1 MDTKDLLLIL
11 VDETRRLTQNLALL
25 ESGKQELNAK
35 ANSLVQE
42 HLALVESLF
51 VKLNVIP
58 SGVDLV
64 RYLEEH
70 KPADLLGSLA
80 EAKMLKEQEE
90 ATTDTV
96 EATSTVEVDEV
107 PINKISR
114 TSHKHHEVVIENP
127 LSETIIPSGPFDK
140 PVVES
145 KGLKKPVIEE
155 HVVDI
160 ELTDD
165 YSNEEVNRLVNETK
179 VSYLA
184 EQITLADVLAKTEAL
199 PKLVG
204 TSTDYWLSKNGVS
217 ISREHDY
224 YQVAKGGKVLRVDLA
239 KPDLVAN
246 RSSYQNTKLE
256 SLDKVG
262 LLEVSDL
269 LQEIVDLFSK

>member
-11 VDETRRLTQNLALL
+11 VDETRRLSQNLALL
-25 ESGKQELNAK
+25 ESGKQELDAK

-80 EAKMLKEQEE
+80 EAKMLKEQ
-90 ATTDTV
+90 DTV
-96 EATSTVEVDEV
+96 EVETANGVSLA
-107 PINKISR
+107 N
-114 TSHKHHEVVIENP
+114 HNHHEVVVEDP
-127 LSETIIPSGPFDK
+127 LSESIIPSGPFDK

-145 KGLKKPVIEE
+145 KELKKP
-155 HVVDI
+155 VVDI
-160 ELTDD
+160 ELEDD
-165 YSNEEVNRLVNETK
+165 YSNEEVSRLVKETK

-217 ISREHDY
+217 ISCEQDY

-256 SLDKVG
+256 SLDKVS

-269 LQEIVDLFSK
+269 LQETVDLFSK

>member
-58 SGVDLV
+58 SGADLV

-80 EAKMLKEQEE
+80 EAKMLKEQDTVEVE
-90 ATTDTV
+90 TDTV
-96 EATSTVEVDEV
+96 EVEEVTVD
-107 PINKISR
+107 KISLAN
-114 TSHKHHEVVIENP
+114 HKHHHEVVIEDP
-127 LSETIIPSGPFDK
+127 LSESIIPSGQFNK
-140 PVVES
+140 PVVEN
-145 KGLKKPVIEE
+145 KELKKPVIEE

-160 ELTDD
+160 ELTDE

-179 VSYLA
+179 VSYLV

-217 ISREHDY
+217 ISREKDY

-256 SLDKVG
+256 SLDEVS

-269 LQEIVDLFSK
+269 LQETVDLFSK

>member
-58 SGVDLV
+58 SGTDLV

-80 EAKMLKEQEE
+80 EAKMLKEQDTVEVE
-90 ATTDTV
+90 TDTV
-96 EATSTVEVDEV
+96 EVEEVTVD
-107 PINKISR
+107 KISLAN
-114 TSHKHHEVVIENP
+114 HKHHHEVVVEDDVVE
-127 LSETIIPSGPFDK
+127 SIIPSGQFNK
-140 PVVES
+140 PVVEN
-145 KGLKKPVIEE
+145 KELKKPVIEE

-160 ELTDD
+160 ELTDE

-179 VSYLA
+179 ISHLV

-217 ISREHDY
+217 ISREQDY

-269 LQEIVDLFSK
+269 LQETVDLFSK

>member
-11 VDETRRLTQNLALL
+11 VDETRRLSQNLALL
-25 ESGKQELNAK
+25 ESGKQELSAK

-80 EAKMLKEQEE
+80 EAKMLKEQDTV

-96 EATSTVEVDEV
+96 EVEEVTVD
-107 PINKISR
+107 KISLAN
-114 TSHKHHEVVIENP
+114 HKHHEVVIEDNVGE
-127 LSETIIPSGPFDK
+127 SIIPSGPFDK
-140 PVVES
+140 PVNE
-145 KGLKKPVIEE
+145 LKKPVIEE

-160 ELTDD
+160 ELTDE

-179 VSYLA
+179 ISYLA

-217 ISREHDY
+217 ISREQDY
-224 YQVAKGGKVLRVDLA
+224 YQVAKAGKVLRVDLA

-256 SLDKVG
+256 SLDKVS

-269 LQEIVDLFSK
+269 LQETVDLFSK

>member
-11 VDETRRLTQNLALL
+11 VDETRRLSQNLALL
-25 ESGKQELNAK
+25 ESGKQELSAK

-80 EAKMLKEQEE
+80 EAKMLKEQDTV

-96 EATSTVEVDEV
+96 EVEEVTVD
-107 PINKISR
+107 KISLAN
-114 TSHKHHEVVIENP
+114 HKHHHEVVVEDDVVE
-127 LSETIIPSGPFDK
+127 SIIPSGLFDK
-140 PVVES
+140 PVNE
-145 KGLKKPVIEE
+145 LKKPVIEE

-160 ELTDD
+160 ELTDE

-179 VSYLA
+179 ISYLA
-184 EQITLADVLAKTEAL
+184 EQIALADVLAKTEAL

-217 ISREHDY
+217 ISREQDY
-224 YQVAKGGKVLRVDLA
+224 YQVAKAGKVLRVDLA
-239 KPDLVAN
+239 KPDLVTN

-256 SLDKVG
+256 SLDKVS

-269 LQEIVDLFSK
+269 LQETVDLFSK

>member
-58 SGVDLV
+58 SGADLV

-80 EAKMLKEQEE
+80 EAKMLKEQDTVEVE
-90 ATTDTV
+90 TDTV
-96 EATSTVEVDEV
+96 EVEEVTVD
-107 PINKISR
+107 KISLAN
-114 TSHKHHEVVIENP
+114 HKHHHEVVIEDP
-127 LSETIIPSGPFDK
+127 LSESIIPSGQFNK
-140 PVVES
+140 PVVEN
-145 KGLKKPVIEE
+145 KELKKPVIEE

-160 ELTDD
+160 ELTDE

-179 VSYLA
+179 VSYLV

-256 SLDKVG
+256 SLDEVS

-269 LQEIVDLFSK
+269 LQETVDLFSK

>member
-58 SGVDLV
+58 SGTDLV

-80 EAKMLKEQEE
+80 EAKMLKEQDTVEVE
-90 ATTDTV
+90 TDTV
-96 EATSTVEVDEV
+96 EVEEVTVD
-107 PINKISR
+107 KISLAN
-114 TSHKHHEVVIENP
+114 HKHHHEVVIEDP
-127 LSETIIPSGPFDK
+127 LSESIIPSGQFNK
-140 PVVES
+140 PVVEN
-145 KGLKKPVIEE
+145 KELKKPVIEE

-160 ELTDD
+160 ELTDE

-179 VSYLA
+179 VSYLV

-256 SLDKVG
+256 SLDEVS

-269 LQEIVDLFSK
+269 LQETVDLFSK

>member
-11 VDETRRLTQNLALL
+11 VDETRRLSQNLALL

-80 EAKMLKEQEE
+80 EAKALKEQEE
-90 ATTDTV
+90 ANAD
-96 EATSTVEVDEV
+96 TVEVDGV
-107 PINKISR
+107 PINAISP
-114 TSHKHHEVVIENP
+114 TNHKHHHEVVVEGDVVE
-127 LSETIIPSGPFDK
+127 SIIPSGQFNK

-145 KGLKKPVIEE
+145 KELKKPVIEE

-160 ELTDD
+160 ELTDE

-179 VSYLA
+179 ISYLA

-256 SLDKVG
+256 SLDKVS

-269 LQEIVDLFSK
+269 LQETVDLFSK

>member
-80 EAKMLKEQEE
+80 EAKLLKEQEE

-96 EATSTVEVDEV
+96 EVDEV
-107 PINKISR
+107 PINKISL
-114 TSHKHHEVVIENP
+114 TNHKHHEVVIENP

-145 KGLKKPVIEE
+145 KELKKPVIEE

-199 PKLVG
+199 PKLVS

-224 YQVAKGGKVLRVDLA
+224 YQVAKGGKVLRIDLA

-269 LQEIVDLFSK
+269 LQETVDLFSK

>member
-58 SGVDLV
+58 SGADLV

-80 EAKMLKEQEE
+80 EAKMLKEQDTVEVE
-90 ATTDTV
+90 TDTV
-96 EATSTVEVDEV
+96 EVEEVTVD
-107 PINKISR
+107 KISLAN
-114 TSHKHHEVVIENP
+114 HKHHHEVVIEDP
-127 LSETIIPSGPFDK
+127 LSESIIPSGQFNK
-140 PVVES
+140 PVVEN
-145 KGLKKPVIEE
+145 KELKKPVIEE

-160 ELTDD
+160 ELTDE

-179 VSYLA
+179 VSYLV

-269 LQEIVDLFSK
+269 LQETVDLFSK

>member
-80 EAKMLKEQEE
+80 EAKMLKEQDVV

-96 EATSTVEVDEV
+96 EVEEVTVD
-107 PINKISR
+107 KISLAN
-114 TSHKHHEVVIENP
+114 HKHHHEVVIEDP
-127 LSETIIPSGPFDK
+127 LSESIIPSGQFNK
-140 PVVES
+140 PVVEN
-145 KGLKKPVIEE
+145 KELKKPVIEE

-160 ELTDD
+160 ELTDE

-179 VSYLA
+179 VSYLV

-256 SLDKVG
+256 SLDEVS

-269 LQEIVDLFSK
+269 LQETVDLFSK

>member
-80 EAKMLKEQEE
+80 EAKMLKEQDTVEVE
-90 ATTDTV
+90 TDTV
-96 EATSTVEVDEV
+96 EVEEVTVD
-107 PINKISR
+107 KISLAN
-114 TSHKHHEVVIENP
+114 HKHHHEVVIEDP
-127 LSETIIPSGPFDK
+127 LSESIIPSGQFNK
-140 PVVES
+140 PVVEN
-145 KGLKKPVIEE
+145 KELKKPVIEE

-160 ELTDD
+160 ELTDE

-179 VSYLA
+179 VSYLV

-256 SLDKVG
+256 SLDEVS

-269 LQEIVDLFSK
+269 LQETVDLFSK

>member
-80 EAKMLKEQEE
+80 EAKMLKEQDTV

-96 EATSTVEVDEV
+96 KVEEV
-107 PINKISR
+107 TLDKISLAN
-114 TSHKHHEVVIENP
+114 HKHHHEVVVEDDVVE
-127 LSETIIPSGPFDK
+127 SIIPSGQFNK
-140 PVVES
+140 PVVEN
-145 KGLKKPVIEE
+145 KELKKPVIEE

-160 ELTDD
+160 ELTDE
-165 YSNEEVNRLVNETK
+165 YSNEEVNSLVNETK
-179 VSYLA
+179 ISYLV
-184 EQITLADVLAKTEAL
+184 EQITLADVLVKTEAL

-217 ISREHDY
+217 ISREQDY

-256 SLDKVG
+256 SLDKVS

-269 LQEIVDLFSK
+269 LQETVDLFSK

>member
-11 VDETRRLTQNLALL
+11 VDETRRLSQNLALL

-58 SGVDLV
+58 SGTDLL

-80 EAKMLKEQEE
+80 EAKMLKEQDTVEVE
-90 ATTDTV
+90 TDTV
-96 EATSTVEVDEV
+96 EVEEVTVD
-107 PINKISR
+107 KISLAN
-114 TSHKHHEVVIENP
+114 HKHHHEVVVEDP
-127 LSETIIPSGPFDK
+127 LSESIILSGQFNK
-140 PVVES
+140 PVVEN
-145 KGLKKPVIEE
+145 KELKKPVIEE

-160 ELTDD
+160 ELTDE

-179 VSYLA
+179 ISYLV
-184 EQITLADVLAKTEAL
+184 EEITLADVLAKTEAL

-204 TSTDYWLSKNGVS
+204 TSTDYWLSKNEVS
-217 ISREHDY
+217 ISREQDY

-256 SLDKVG
+256 SLDKVS

-269 LQEIVDLFSK
+269 LQETVDLFSK

>member
-25 ESGKQELNAK
+25 ESGKQELSAK

-42 HLALVESLF
+42 HLALVESVF
-51 VKLNVIP
+51 VKLDVIP

-80 EAKMLKEQEE
+80 EAKMQQEQ
-90 ATTDTV
+90 DN
-96 EATSTVEVDEV
+96 VDV
-107 PINKISR
+107 
-114 TSHKHHEVVIENP
+114 
-127 LSETIIPSGPFDK
+127 
-140 PVVES
+140 VVEDPVYEPGIPIPTRQFS
-145 KGLKKPVIEE
+145 KPDIVHKPTSVVE
-155 HVVDI
+155 HSVDI
-160 ELTDD
+160 ELEDEYTT
-165 YSNEEVNRLVNETK
+165 EEVSRLANETN
-179 VSYLA
+179 VSYPV
-184 EQITLADVLAKTEAL
+184 EQVTLADVLVKTEAL

-217 ISREHDY
+217 LSREQDY

-239 KPDLVAN
+239 KPELVAN

-262 LLEVSDL
+262 LLEVVEL
-269 LQEIVDLFSK
+269 LQETVELFSK

>member
-58 SGVDLV
+58 SGADLV

-80 EAKMLKEQEE
+80 EAKMLKEQDTVEVE
-90 ATTDTV
+90 TDTV
-96 EATSTVEVDEV
+96 EVEEVTVD
-107 PINKISR
+107 KISLAN
-114 TSHKHHEVVIENP
+114 HKHHHEVVIEDP
-127 LSETIIPSGPFDK
+127 LSESIIPSGQFNK
-140 PVVES
+140 PVVEN
-145 KGLKKPVIEE
+145 KELKKPVIEE

-160 ELTDD
+160 ELTDE

-179 VSYLA
+179 VSYLV

-217 ISREHDY
+217 ISREKDY

-269 LQEIVDLFSK
+269 LQETVDLFSK

>member
-58 SGVDLV
+58 SGTDLV

-80 EAKMLKEQEE
+80 EAKMLKEQ
-90 ATTDTV
+90 DTV
-96 EATSTVEVDEV
+96 EVEADTVEVEEV
-107 PINKISR
+107 TVDKISLAN
-114 TSHKHHEVVIENP
+114 HKHHHEVVVEDDVVE
-127 LSETIIPSGPFDK
+127 SIIPSGQFNK
-140 PVVES
+140 PVVEN
-145 KGLKKPVIEE
+145 KELKKPVIEE

-160 ELTDD
+160 ELTDE

-179 VSYLA
+179 ISYLV

-217 ISREHDY
+217 ISREQDY

-256 SLDKVG
+256 LLDKVG

-269 LQEIVDLFSK
+269 LQETVDLFSK

>member
-58 SGVDLV
+58 SGTDLV

-80 EAKMLKEQEE
+80 EAKMLKEQDTVEVE
-90 ATTDTV
+90 TDTV
-96 EATSTVEVDEV
+96 EVEEVTVD
-107 PINKISR
+107 KISLAN
-114 TSHKHHEVVIENP
+114 HKHHHEVVVEDDVVE
-127 LSETIIPSGPFDK
+127 SIIPSGQFNK
-140 PVVES
+140 PVVEN
-145 KGLKKPVIEE
+145 KELKKPVIEE

-160 ELTDD
+160 ELTDE
-165 YSNEEVNRLVNETK
+165 YSNEEVNCLVNETK
-179 VSYLA
+179 VSYLV

-217 ISREHDY
+217 ISREQDY

-246 RSSYQNTKLE
+246 RSSYQDTKLE

-269 LQEIVDLFSK
+269 LQETVDLFSK

>member
-58 SGVDLV
+58 SGTDLL

-80 EAKMLKEQEE
+80 EAKMLKEQDTVEVE
-90 ATTDTV
+90 TDTV
-96 EATSTVEVDEV
+96 EVEEVTVD
-107 PINKISR
+107 KISLAN
-114 TSHKHHEVVIENP
+114 HKHHEVVIEDNVGE
-127 LSETIIPSGPFDK
+127 SIIHSGPFDK
-140 PVVES
+140 LINE
-145 KGLKKPVIEE
+145 LKKPVIEE

-160 ELTDD
+160 ELTDE

-179 VSYLA
+179 ISYLV
-184 EQITLADVLAKTEAL
+184 EEITLADVLAKTEAL

-217 ISREHDY
+217 ISREQDY

-256 SLDKVG
+256 SLDKVS

-269 LQEIVDLFSK
+269 LQETVDLFSK

>member
-11 VDETRRLTQNLALL
+11 VDETRRLSQNLALL

-80 EAKMLKEQEE
+80 EAKMLKEQEV
-90 ATTDTV
+90 DT
-96 EATSTVEVDEV
+96 TSTVEVEEV
-107 PINKISR
+107 TVDKISLAN
-114 TSHKHHEVVIENP
+114 HKHHHPVMENK
-127 LSETIIPSGPFDK
+127 E
-140 PVVES
+140 
-145 KGLKKPVIEE
+145 LKKPVIEE

-160 ELTDD
+160 ELADD
-165 YSNEEVNRLVNETK
+165 YSDEEVNRLVNETK

-269 LQEIVDLFSK
+269 LQETVDLFSK

>member
-80 EAKMLKEQEE
+80 EAKLLKEQEE

-96 EATSTVEVDEV
+96 EVDEV
-107 PINKISR
+107 PINKISL
-114 TSHKHHEVVIENP
+114 TNHKHHEVVIENP
-127 LSETIIPSGPFDK
+127 LSETIIPSGPFD
-140 PVVES
+140 
-145 KGLKKPVIEE
+145 KPVIEE

-199 PKLVG
+199 PKLVS

-224 YQVAKGGKVLRVDLA
+224 YQVAKGGKVLRIDLA

-269 LQEIVDLFSK
+269 LQETVDLFSK

>member
-58 SGVDLV
+58 SGTDLV

-80 EAKMLKEQEE
+80 EAKMLKEQDTVEVE
-90 ATTDTV
+90 TDTV
-96 EATSTVEVDEV
+96 EVEEVTVD
-107 PINKISR
+107 KISLAN
-114 TSHKHHEVVIENP
+114 HKHHHEVVVEDDVVE
-127 LSETIIPSGPFDK
+127 SIIPSGQFNK
-140 PVVES
+140 PVVEN
-145 KGLKKPVIEE
+145 KELKKPVIEE

-160 ELTDD
+160 ELTDE

-179 VSYLA
+179 ISYLV

-217 ISREHDY
+217 ISREQDY

-256 SLDKVG
+256 LLDKVG

-269 LQEIVDLFSK
+269 LQETVDLFSK

>member
-58 SGVDLV
+58 SGTDLV

-80 EAKMLKEQEE
+80 EAKMLKEQDTVEVE
-90 ATTDTV
+90 TDTV
-96 EATSTVEVDEV
+96 EVEEVTVD
-107 PINKISR
+107 KISLAN
-114 TSHKHHEVVIENP
+114 HKHHHEVVVEDDVVE
-127 LSETIIPSGPFDK
+127 SIIPSGQFNK
-140 PVVES
+140 PVVEN
-145 KGLKKPVIEE
+145 KELKKPVIEE

-160 ELTDD
+160 ELTDE

-179 VSYLA
+179 ISYLV
-184 EQITLADVLAKTEAL
+184 EQITLAYVLAKTEAL

-217 ISREHDY
+217 ISREQDY

-269 LQEIVDLFSK
+269 LQETVDLFSK

>member
-11 VDETRRLTQNLALL
+11 VDETRRLSQNLALL
-25 ESGKQELNAK
+25 ESGKQELDAK

-80 EAKMLKEQEE
+80 EAKMLKEQ
-90 ATTDTV
+90 DTV
-96 EATSTVEVDEV
+96 EVEEVTVD
-107 PINKISR
+107 KISLAN
-114 TSHKHHEVVIENP
+114 HKHHHEVVVEDDVVE
-127 LSETIIPSGPFDK
+127 SIITSGSFDK

-145 KGLKKPVIEE
+145 KELKKP
-155 HVVDI
+155 VVDI
-160 ELTDD
+160 ELEDD
-165 YSNEEVNRLVNETK
+165 YSNEEVSRLVKETK

-204 TSTDYWLSKNGVS
+204 TSTDYWLSKDGVS
-217 ISREHDY
+217 VSREQDY

-256 SLDKVG
+256 SLDKVS

-269 LQEIVDLFSK
+269 LQETVDLFSK

>member
-58 SGVDLV
+58 SGTDLV

-80 EAKMLKEQEE
+80 EAKMLKEQDTVEVE
-90 ATTDTV
+90 TDTV
-96 EATSTVEVDEV
+96 EVEEVTVD
-107 PINKISR
+107 KISLAN
-114 TSHKHHEVVIENP
+114 HKHHHEVVVEDDVVE
-127 LSETIIPSGPFDK
+127 SIIPSGQFNK
-140 PVVES
+140 PVVEN
-145 KGLKKPVIEE
+145 KELKKPVIEE

-160 ELTDD
+160 ELTDE

-179 VSYLA
+179 VSYLV
-184 EQITLADVLAKTEAL
+184 EQITLAYVLAKTEAL

-217 ISREHDY
+217 ISREQDY

-256 SLDKVG
+256 LLDKVG

-269 LQEIVDLFSK
+269 LQETVDLFSK

>member
-58 SGVDLV
+58 SGTDLV

-80 EAKMLKEQEE
+80 EAKMLKEQ
-90 ATTDTV
+90 DTV
-96 EATSTVEVDEV
+96 EVEADTVEVEEV
-107 PINKISR
+107 TVDKISLAN
-114 TSHKHHEVVIENP
+114 HKHHHEVVVEDDVVE
-127 LSETIIPSGPFDK
+127 SIIPSGQFNK
-140 PVVES
+140 PVVEN
-145 KGLKKPVIEE
+145 KELKKPVIEE

-160 ELTDD
+160 ELTDE
-165 YSNEEVNRLVNETK
+165 YSNEEVNHLVNETK
-179 VSYLA
+179 ISYLV

-217 ISREHDY
+217 ISREQDY

-269 LQEIVDLFSK
+269 LQETVDLFSK

>member
-25 ESGKQELNAK
+25 ESGKQELSAK

-58 SGVDLV
+58 SGTDLV

-80 EAKMLKEQEE
+80 EAKMLIEQYTVEVE
-90 ATTDTV
+90 TDTV
-96 EATSTVEVDEV
+96 EVEEVTVD
-107 PINKISR
+107 KISLAN
-114 TSHKHHEVVIENP
+114 HKHHHEVVVEDDVVE
-127 LSETIIPSGPFDK
+127 SIIPSGQFNK
-140 PVVES
+140 PVVEN
-145 KGLKKPVIEE
+145 KELKKPVIEE

-160 ELTDD
+160 ELTDE

-179 VSYLA
+179 VSYLL

-217 ISREHDY
+217 ISREQDY

-256 SLDKVG
+256 SLDKVS

-269 LQEIVDLFSK
+269 LQETVDLFSK

>member
-58 SGVDLV
+58 SGTDLV

-80 EAKMLKEQEE
+80 EAKMLKEQDTVEVE
-90 ATTDTV
+90 TDTV
-96 EATSTVEVDEV
+96 EVEEVTVD
-107 PINKISR
+107 KISLAN
-114 TSHKHHEVVIENP
+114 HKHHHEVVVEDDVVE
-127 LSETIIPSGPFDK
+127 SIIPSGQFNK
-140 PVVES
+140 PVVEN
-145 KGLKKPVIEE
+145 KELKKPVIEE

-160 ELTDD
+160 ELTDE

-179 VSYLA
+179 VSYLV

-217 ISREHDY
+217 ISREQDY

-256 SLDKVG
+256 LLDKVG

-269 LQEIVDLFSK
+269 LQETVDLFSK

>member
-80 EAKMLKEQEE
+80 EAKMLKEQDTV

-96 EATSTVEVDEV
+96 EVEEVTVD
-107 PINKISR
+107 KISLAN
-114 TSHKHHEVVIENP
+114 HKHHHEVVVEDP
-127 LSETIIPSGPFDK
+127 LSESIIPSGQFNK
-140 PVVES
+140 PVVEN
-145 KGLKKPVIEE
+145 KELKKPVIEE

-160 ELTDD
+160 ELTDE

-179 VSYLA
+179 VSYSV
-184 EQITLADVLAKTEAL
+184 EQITLVDVLAKTEAL

-217 ISREHDY
+217 ISREQDY

-256 SLDKVG
+256 SLDKVS

-269 LQEIVDLFSK
+269 LQETVDLFSK

>member
-58 SGVDLV
+58 SGTDLV

-80 EAKMLKEQEE
+80 EAKMLKEQDTVEVE
-90 ATTDTV
+90 TDTV
-96 EATSTVEVDEV
+96 EVEEVTVD
-107 PINKISR
+107 KISLAN
-114 TSHKHHEVVIENP
+114 HKHHHEVVVEDDVVE
-127 LSETIIPSGPFDK
+127 SIIPSGQFNK
-140 PVVES
+140 PVVEN
-145 KGLKKPVIEE
+145 KELKKPVIEE

-160 ELTDD
+160 ELTDE

-179 VSYLA
+179 ISYLV
-184 EQITLADVLAKTEAL
+184 EQITLAYVLAKTEAL

-217 ISREHDY
+217 ISREQDY

-256 SLDKVG
+256 LLDKVG

-269 LQEIVDLFSK
+269 LQETVDLFSK

>member
-11 VDETRRLTQNLALL
+11 VDETRRLSQNLALL
-25 ESGKQELNAK
+25 ESGKQELSAK

-80 EAKMLKEQEE
+80 EAKMLKEQDAVEME
-90 ATTDTV
+90 TDTV
-96 EATSTVEVDEV
+96 EVEEVTVD
-107 PINKISR
+107 KIS
-114 TSHKHHEVVIENP
+114 HKHHHEVVIEDP
-127 LSETIIPSGPFDK
+127 LSESIIPSGQFNK

-145 KGLKKPVIEE
+145 KELKKPVIEE

-160 ELTDD
+160 ELTDE

-179 VSYLA
+179 ISYLA

-262 LLEVSDL
+262 LLEASYL
-269 LQEIVDLFSK
+269 LQETVDLFSK

>member
-25 ESGKQELNAK
+25 ESGKQELSAK

-80 EAKMLKEQEE
+80 EAKTIKEQEVAITE
-90 ATTDTV
+90 
-96 EATSTVEVDEV
+96 VEVEDPVDE
-107 PINKISR
+107 S
-114 TSHKHHEVVIENP
+114 
-127 LSETIIPSGPFDK
+127 IIPSGSFDK

-145 KGLKKPVIEE
+145 
-155 HVVDI
+155 VVDI
-160 ELTDD
+160 ELEDD
-165 YSNEEVNRLVNETK
+165 YSAEEVSRLAKETK

-204 TSTDYWLSKNGVS
+204 TSTDYWLSKDGVS
-217 ISREHDY
+217 ISREQDY

-239 KPDLVAN
+239 KSDLVAN

-269 LQEIVDLFSK
+269 LQETVDLFSK

>member
-58 SGVDLV
+58 SGTDLV

-80 EAKMLKEQEE
+80 EAKMLKEQDTVEVE
-90 ATTDTV
+90 TDTV
-96 EATSTVEVDEV
+96 EVEEVTVD
-107 PINKISR
+107 KISLAN
-114 TSHKHHEVVIENP
+114 HKHHHEVVIEDP
-127 LSETIIPSGPFDK
+127 LSESIIPSGQFNK
-140 PVVES
+140 PVVEN
-145 KGLKKPVIEE
+145 KELKKPVIEE

-160 ELTDD
+160 ELTDE

-179 VSYLA
+179 VSYLV

-217 ISREHDY
+217 ISREQDY

-269 LQEIVDLFSK
+269 LQETVDLFSK

>member
-80 EAKMLKEQEE
+80 EAKMLKEQDTVEVE
-90 ATTDTV
+90 TDTV
-96 EATSTVEVDEV
+96 EVEEVTVD
-107 PINKISR
+107 KISLAN
-114 TSHKHHEVVIENP
+114 HKHHHEVVIEDP
-127 LSETIIPSGPFDK
+127 LSESIIPSGQFNK
-140 PVVES
+140 PVVEN
-145 KGLKKPVIEE
+145 KELKKPVIEE

-160 ELTDD
+160 ELTDE

-179 VSYLA
+179 VSYLV

-269 LQEIVDLFSK
+269 LQETVDLFSK

>member
-58 SGVDLV
+58 SGTDLV

-70 KPADLLGSLA
+70 KPADLLSSLA
-80 EAKMLKEQEE
+80 EAKMLKEQDTVEVE
-90 ATTDTV
+90 TDTV
-96 EATSTVEVDEV
+96 EVEEVTVD
-107 PINKISR
+107 KISLAN
-114 TSHKHHEVVIENP
+114 HKHHHEVVIEDP
-127 LSETIIPSGPFDK
+127 LSESIIPSGQFNK
-140 PVVES
+140 PVVEN
-145 KGLKKPVIEE
+145 KELKKPVIEE

-160 ELTDD
+160 ELTDE

-179 VSYLA
+179 VSYLV

-269 LQEIVDLFSK
+269 LQETVDLFSK